1 MGVSSKRNIHGLT
14 LTLDAKGFSSR
25 PRTRMNGGPWP
36 NTVAIDL
43 GQTPRP
49 PTVHSR
55 PFAWLRQVLAKM
67 LQQIGWTTVA
77 TETLLVKQARSLSR
91 RLPTRPSVA
100 CFASLFHLF
109 PPQKKGTGKVLSAAH
124 MTSTSTSTHRAVGQ
138 NRSKPGGPKPS
149 TSLTSFVVHSV
160 LPIAPQ
166 PLTHCHRGFP
176 GPHQRVGDGGRC
188 HVPLLPSTNLPL
200 RVRRVGSGTWKAS
213 AKSHQPTLAWRAA
226 E

>member
-1 MGVSSKRNIHGLT
+1 MSSKRNIHGLT

-109 PPQKKGTGKVLSAAH
+109 PPPKKRNRKSSLGCAH
-124 MTSTSTSTHRAVGQ
+124 DFDFDFDTSGCGSKQVKTRRSQTTDIVDLLRRPFCSSHRSSTVD
-138 NRSKPGGPKPS
+138 P
-149 TSLTSFVVHSV
+149 
-160 LPIAPQ
+160 LP
-166 PLTHCHRGFP
+166 
-176 GPHQRVGDGGRC
+176 
-188 HVPLLPSTNLPL
+188 
-200 RVRRVGSGTWKAS
+200 
-213 AKSHQPTLAWRAA
+213 
-226 E
+226 